1 MAVLQNQGR
10 RDRCRREGC
19 GIIRFPN
26 SPAPAACAFSLL
38 TFGRSTERSAA
49 APRFT
54 PVRQNK
60 KFASHLG
67 AFLFGNSI
75 TLPRI
80 FVMNQKTA
88 PCSGT
93 SPEQGAL
100 LCNYPVVLFLNSS
113 VPSVRAFPFWR
124 ILMMEIVL
132 SHAVTSL
139 AFREETL
146 FLPFHP
152 VPPQPLHKLLR
163 QRRGERHPFPRP
175 WVRERKRVRVEHQ
188 AGDFR
193 ASS

>member
-1 MAVLQNQGR
+1 MLLRRVSCPFARIKISLHILARSYLEIVLR
-10 RDRCRREGC
+10 SPDFRDE
-19 GIIRFPN
+19 
-26 SPAPAACAFSLL
+26 S
-38 TFGRSTERSAA
+38 
-49 APRFT
+49 
-54 PVRQNK
+54 
-60 KFASHLG
+60 
-67 AFLFGNSI
+67 
-75 TLPRI
+75 
-80 FVMNQKTA
+80 KTA

-93 SPEQGAL
+93 SPEQGAF

-132 SHAVTSL
+132 SHAVTSP

>member
-1 MAVLQNQGR
+1 MLPAR
-10 RDRCRREGC
+10 RSWNNTLSKCTR
-19 GIIRFPN
+19 
-26 SPAPAACAFSLL
+26 AFSLL

-49 APRFT
+49 VPRFT

-60 KFASHLG
+60 
-67 AFLFGNSI
+67 NSLHI
-75 TLPRI
+75 LAHSYLEMVLRSPDFRDES
-80 FVMNQKTA
+80 KTA
-88 PCSGT
+88 PYSGT
-93 SPEQGAL
+93 SPEQGAF

-113 VPSVRAFPFWR
+113 VPSVRTFPFWR

-132 SHAVTSL
+132 SHAVTSP

-146 FLPFHP
+146 FLPFQP

>member
-19 GIIRFPN
+19 GIICFPN

-54 PVRQNK
+54 PISQK
-60 KFASHLG
+60 KIRFTSWRVLIWKWYYA
-67 AFLFGNSI
+67 
-75 TLPRI
+75 PRI

-88 PCSGT
+88 PYSET
-93 SPEQGAL
+93 SPEQGAF
-100 LCNYPVVLFLNSS
+100 LCNYSVVFFLNSS
-113 VPSVRAFPFWR
+113 VPSACTFPFWR
-124 ILMMEIVL
+124 ILMMKIV
-132 SHAVTSL
+132 SPHDVTFP

>member
-10 RDRCRREGC
+10 RDRCRREGR

-49 APRFT
+49 APRFV

-60 KFASHLG
+60 
-67 AFLFGNSI
+67 NSLHI
-75 TLPRI
+75 LAHSYLEIVLRSPDFRDES
-80 FVMNQKTA
+80 KTA

-93 SPEQGAL
+93 SPEQGAF
-100 LCNYPVVLFLNSS
+100 LCNCTVVLFPNSS
-113 VPSVRAFPFWR
+113 VPSVRDFPFWR
-124 ILMMEIVL
+124 ILMMEIV
-132 SHAVTSL
+132 SPHDVTFS

-152 VPPQPLHKLLR
+152 VPPQPLHELLR

-175 WVRERKRVRVEHQ
+175 WVRERKRVRVQHQ